1 MRFAAMGWRMVAVIT
16 LAQRRTGDL
25 MTECSADGCQNPAP
39 RDCVIGRCGLHCD
52 NQYCER
58 HPKEET
64 DSHEPEGTDY
74 LGEGSDCLD
83 DRSNDDC
90 GAKNGRVFHGEHNT
104 ITCSG
109 GRIILQGPSADY
121 GDSGGYPDTGEAT
134 DDWSDVPYFD

>member
-1 MRFAAMGWRMVAVIT
+1 MELIIPV
-16 LAQRRTGDL
+16 QRRTGDL
-25 MTECSADGCQNPAP
+25 MTECRINGCQNSAP

-64 DSHEPEGTDY
+64 DSHEPDCTDY
-74 LGEGSDCLD
+74 LGEGSDCLE

-104 ITCSG
+104 ITCSVCG
-109 GRIILQGPSADY
+109 IIIKGPDPDY
-121 GDSGGYPDTGEAT
+121 APTGDYSDTGEPE